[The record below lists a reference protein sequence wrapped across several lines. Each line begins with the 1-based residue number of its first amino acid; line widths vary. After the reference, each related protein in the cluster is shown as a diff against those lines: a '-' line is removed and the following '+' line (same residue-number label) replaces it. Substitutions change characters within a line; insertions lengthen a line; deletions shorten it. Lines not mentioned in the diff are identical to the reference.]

1 MKTMLLAAAVAL
13 TFGAGAGVAY
23 AGDGE
28 GPIPNTQFTELPN
41 VIAQAPIYNSNR
53 AFASTQN
60 GADTSL
66 FVTQQRPIS
75 AFPWN
80 PNEGVGG

>member
-1 MKTMLLAAAVAL
+1 MKIMIRAALLVMSIGSIG
-13 TFGAGAGVAY
+13 TAY

-28 GPIPNTQFTELPN
+28 GPVANTQFNELPS
-41 VIAQAPIYNSNR
+41 VIAQAPVQNNR
-53 AFASTQN
+53 AYAATQN
-60 GADTSL
+60 GSGTAL
-66 FVTQQRPIS
+66 FVTHQESS

>member
-13 TFGAGAGVAY
+13 TFGAGVAY

-41 VIAQAPIYNSNR
+41 VIAQAPVYNNNR
-53 AFASTQN
+53 AVASTQN
-60 GADTSL
+60 GTSTSL
-66 FVTQQRPIS
+66 FVTQQRPVS